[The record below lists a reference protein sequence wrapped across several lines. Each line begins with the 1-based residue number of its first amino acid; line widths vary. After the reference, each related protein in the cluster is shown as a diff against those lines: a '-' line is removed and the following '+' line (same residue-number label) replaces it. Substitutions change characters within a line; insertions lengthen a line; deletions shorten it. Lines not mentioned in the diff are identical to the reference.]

1 MNRSKHVRYS
11 LLLAALL
18 LVIASAVQAQPRH
31 GHPGEFGG
39 PPHFGIALLHGPLAD
54 ELELSD
60 EQRQSIQGILET
72 ERQAIEPWHEDLR
85 ALEDAVEEAIEAEP
99 FDEEAVRSAAQ
110 QLADVKVEM
119 AVARARVA
127 SSIRE
132 VLTPEQRDTLA
143 ELRAHRHERHRD
155 DHRPRRGT

>member
-11 LLLAALL
+11 ILLVALL
-18 LVIASAVQAQPRH
+18 LVIATAARAQPRG
-31 GHPGEFGG
+31 GHQGEFGS
-39 PPHFGIALLHGPLAD
+39 PPHFGMALLHGPLAD
-54 ELELSD
+54 ELELTE
-60 EQRQSIQGILET
+60 EQRQTIHGIVET

-85 ALEDAVEEAIEAEP
+85 TLEEAVEDAIEAEP
-99 FDEEAVRSAAQ
+99 FNEEAVRAAAQ

-143 ELRAHRHERHRD
+143 ELRAQRHERHRSH
-155 DHRPRRGT
+155 HRHDRGT